1 MTGLSGWEA
10 GTVLAPREFLVTR
23 ADLVGY
29 AEASGDHN
37 PIHVDEEVALAV
49 GLPGVIA
56 HGMYTLGLAARAVA
70 GWTGG
75 AQVLDLGAKFTAPV
89 VVPAEG
95 GVTVRVA
102 GTVKAVD
109 DGRATLALE
118 VTCEG
123 KKVLGAPRAVVAI
136 GAVAGG

>member
-1 MTGLSGWEA
+1 MTGAGTGGGVWQA
-10 GTVLAPREFLVTR
+10 GTVLEPREFWVTR

-75 AQVLDLGAKFTAPV
+75 AQVLDLGAPH
-89 VVPAEG
+89 
-95 GVTVRVA
+95 RR
-102 GTVKAVD
+102 
-109 DGRATLALE
+109 GRADAVHEHDLDRHGIHPTNAA
-118 VTCEG
+118 C
-123 KKVLGAPRAVVAI
+123 APTGDGDVGCRP
-136 GAVAGG
+136 